1 MNFLEGLKCP
11 AYKIASPEITHIP
24 LIERV
29 AKTKKPIILS
39 LGLAKVK
46 DIKLAL
52 RVIKKFNNNKVVLL
66 KCVSD
71 YPSLL
76 EDQNL
81 KSILEIKK
89 KFKILTGF
97 SDHTL
102 GFLAPVTS
110 VAIGAKVL
118 EKHFNIK
125 NNKSIDSFFSTD
137 NEQFQEMVQNIRLSE
152 SALGNDKININHK
165 LIKNFNS
172 RRSIYVSRNI
182 LKGEIFTEKNI
193 KVVRPGYGLHP
204 KYYKN
209 ILKKNLK

>member
-1 MNFLEGLKCP
+1 MFSSPFDIDTVNFLEGLKCP

-125 NNKSIDSFFSTD
+125 NNKSID
-137 NEQFQEMVQNIRLSE
+137 
-152 SALGNDKININHK
+152 
-165 LIKNFNS
+165 
-172 RRSIYVSRNI
+172 I
-182 LKGEIFTEKNI
+182 LFL
-193 KVVRPGYGLHP
+193 YG
-204 KYYKN
+204 
-209 ILKKNLK
+209 

>member
-1 MNFLEGLKCP
+1 M
-11 AYKIASPEITHIP
+11 
-24 LIERV
+24 
-29 AKTKKPIILS
+29 
-39 LGLAKVK
+39 
-46 DIKLAL
+46 
-52 RVIKKFNNNKVVLL
+52 
-66 KCVSD
+66 
-71 YPSLL
+71 
-76 EDQNL
+76 
-81 KSILEIKK
+81 
-89 KFKILTGF
+89 
-97 SDHTL
+97 
-102 GFLAPVTS
+102 APVTS

-152 SALGNDKININHK
+152 SALGNDKKNINHK

-209 ILKKNLK
+209 ILKKKSKINLKIGDRLKIKYVSRI